1 MAFWPKKPDEPVT
14 PAAHGTA
21 NAANGAY
28 AAKNPSTAPTTLPH
42 HLALPPDPTAPGTAR
57 PQSAPPELT
66 PEQRQEAAMASKLMM
81 AGFGEIVSVLIRS
94 QEHRQKPLAALEE
107 LAVPAVLTGQFSLA
121 QAQSAANG
129 LTSPIGVVMWAR
141 VSPEV
146 NQRLAANIAEPFK
159 LPLAEWRSGQILW
172 IVDAAGEGKVIEA
185 MLTRLMESE
194 WKGHEVRMRAR
205 TKDGTFKVGTLARPQ
220 HQTSV

>member
-1 MAFWPKKPDEPVT
+1 
-14 PAAHGTA
+14 
-21 NAANGAY
+21 
-28 AAKNPSTAPTTLPH
+28 
-42 HLALPPDPTAPGTAR
+42 
-57 PQSAPPELT
+57 
-66 PEQRQEAAMASKLMM
+66 MASKLMM

-94 QEHRQKPLAALEE
+94 QEHRNRPLAALEE
-107 LAVPAVLTGQFSLA
+107 LAIPAVLTGQYTVA

-129 LTSPIGVVMWAR
+129 LTTAIGVVMWAR

-146 NQRLAANIAEPFK
+146 DQRIAASIAESVK
-159 LPLAEWRSGQILW
+159 LQLAGWRSGQILW

-185 MLTRLMESE
+185 MLTRLIDGE
-194 WKGHEVRMRAR
+194 WKGQEVRMRAR